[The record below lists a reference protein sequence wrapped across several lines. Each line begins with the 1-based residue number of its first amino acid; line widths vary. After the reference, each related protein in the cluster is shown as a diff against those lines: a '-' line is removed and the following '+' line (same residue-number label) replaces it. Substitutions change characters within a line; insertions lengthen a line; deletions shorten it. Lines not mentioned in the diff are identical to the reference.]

1 MKNRIKSF
9 TPALALSFAF
19 CFMIFIYAPMELY
32 FENKSEYW
40 FDIRHL
46 LPVCLMMFLTVF
58 ALSVAAMLIVRLI
71 NIKLYYG
78 CTILY
83 FIAYIC
89 TYIQGNYLAGNLPAL
104 DGAAVPWDLYDYQR
118 KYCIILWITV
128 IAVMALLYKFTNINT
143 VVNWTKWLPL
153 AVSAVLFITL
163 GVVCINNDG
172 LSKKLSI
179 AVSTDYE
186 LEMSTDKNFVIFVM
200 DSMDGARLEE
210 LFDTHP
216 EYSEVMKDFTYFDN
230 TMAVYPY
237 TEFAAPFILSG
248 DWFECDEYIDEYKR
262 NVYGNATILNNLE
275 ERGYRLGLYEAEAP
289 LTDEYMYRF
298 ENVKDVENEFT
309 SVWDFI
315 KVEMRLV
322 GLRYAPYDLK
332 QRCLVMPEEIPNLR
346 KQVNG
351 IEYVKFTDSNMTL
364 CNAIKEKGITFTDDK
379 CFKYI
384 HIEAAHIPFRYDENL
399 NIVDNADYTSN
410 MEAAMTVLME
420 YINALK
426 ENGVYDNTAILIT
439 ADHGY
444 NTEDEASITPEK
456 RQHAILFVK
465 GFDEQHNEMTISS
478 APISHEDYQQ
488 AYVRLLDGADSSQ
501 VFDWKDGD
509 YRERRYLYFYLWDM
523 NNMDEYIQTGYAGD
537 ESTMIPTGVTFV
549 QQY

>member
-1 MKNRIKSF
+1 
-9 TPALALSFAF
+9 
-19 CFMIFIYAPMELY
+19 
-32 FENKSEYW
+32 
-40 FDIRHL
+40 
-46 LPVCLMMFLTVF
+46 
-58 ALSVAAMLIVRLI
+58 
-71 NIKLYYG
+71 
-78 CTILY
+78 
-83 FIAYIC
+83 
-89 TYIQGNYLAGNLPAL
+89 
-104 DGAAVPWDLYDYQR
+104 
-118 KYCIILWITV
+118 
-128 IAVMALLYKFTNINT
+128 
-143 VVNWTKWLPL
+143 
-153 AVSAVLFITL
+153 
-163 GVVCINNDG
+163 
-172 LSKKLSI
+172 
-179 AVSTDYE
+179 
-186 LEMSTDKNFVIFVM
+186 
-200 DSMDGARLEE
+200 
-210 LFDTHP
+210 
-216 EYSEVMKDFTYFDN
+216 
-230 TMAVYPY
+230 
-237 TEFAAPFILSG
+237 
-248 DWFECDEYIDEYKR
+248 
-262 NVYGNATILNNLE
+262 
-275 ERGYRLGLYEAEAP
+275 
-289 LTDEYMYRF
+289 MYRF